1 MIISATSHVIRKI
14 WIVFLLIIVTFI
26 ILISVLMQ
34 GISIQHLTLP
44 KLNIQRLYVKL
55 DKKLIVSANKIDFK
69 RDSKAQTSIYEINKI
84 ISYFRY
90 LNALFKSVSLKN
102 INYNDEK
109 VSLLYK
115 DDIFYIN
122 SKYLTLDA
130 KITQDVGKIIDMD
143 IKQMILKDYQLE
155 LRGELALNLKK
166 KIYNY
171 NGKFSILNIDGNTTI
186 DINKD
191 ILHYK
196 LKTGSFNSLEPI
208 MKFINSRVF
217 IEPLANAW
225 IYKKIVAKRYR
236 LEYIKG
242 KFNLKTKEFYPE
254 FIEGVA
260 DAENVTIKFHPKV
273 TPAYAKAVKV
283 KLSNNTLSFYLT
295 SPTYEKK
302 RVKINDIYI
311 YNILT
316 SKNGIVVDINSNTL
330 LDKYVHN
337 ILKSFDI
344 KIPVTQISGKNR
356 SNIVLDVKF
365 RPFGIKA
372 KGEFIVKN
380 SHFKLLGLPFYTKYA
395 KIKLDNYDV
404 FLQNCNLVYKKLFNI
419 NTTGRLQT
427 KQGTYDGKA
436 DINSLTVD
444 IKGEHILNISHL
456 KDQVVSIKMSK
467 DKNIIEFKKLK
478 TKLIFEKNSS
488 KFLLDD
494 ISKYKKFSKIIKEN
508 RINKGSLSVYTK
520 DFKKYSAK
528 LKIYGIKTPLFYHKK
543 NIKDFDIDIET
554 DGDKVSASSLQDK
567 ISLTYDKH
575 LTVNIKNLNILLDN
589 NSTNISRGMDF
600 SLNGKNVNFLVSD
613 LNSTILS
620 DSFTLNK
627 FKNQIRFISLYRD
640 SKLGFEQSRS
650 SFSLHA
656 TNLNSYFIDK
666 ALNKNILDGGSFNL
680 VSKGISLDM
689 FDGEFTLNNTVLKDF
704 SLFNNIM
711 ATINTIPSLVFLKDP
726 NFNEKG
732 YLVKK
737 GILKFKKNG
746 NNLSFKQIKLHGV
759 SADIAG
765 FGYINLEDRNIS
777 MDLQIKTLKD
787 ISKLIKNIPLIGYI
801 ILGDDKSIST
811 NIEVSGSVD
820 NPKVKTQILQDT
832 LMSPLNIIK
841 RTIQSPL
848 KLFE

>member
-1 MIISATSHVIRKI
+1 MH
-14 WIVFLLIIVTFI
+14 
-26 ILISVLMQ
+26 

-44 KLNIQRLYVKL
+44 NLNIQRLYIKL
-55 DKKLIVSANKIDFK
+55 DKKFIVSAYKINFK
-69 RDSKAQTSIYEINKI
+69 RDSKAQTSTYEIDKI

-90 LNALFKSVSLKN
+90 LNPIFKSISLKN

-130 KITQDVGKIIDMD
+130 KITQEAGKIIDIN
-143 IKQMILKDYQLE
+143 IKQLILKDYQLE
-155 LRGELALNLKK
+155 LKGELALNLKK

-171 NGKFSILNIDGNTTI
+171 NGKFSILNIDGSATVDI
-186 DINKD
+186 DKN

-196 LKTGSFNSLEPI
+196 LKTDSFDSLEPI
-208 MKFINSRVF
+208 MKLINSRVF

-225 IYKKIVAKRYR
+225 IYKKIVAKKYL
-236 LEYIKG
+236 LEYLEG
-242 KFNLKTKEFYPE
+242 KFNLATKEFYPKL
-254 FIEGVA
+254 IQGA
-260 DAENVTIKFHPKV
+260 AIAQNVTIKFHPQV
-273 TPAYAKAVKV
+273 TPAHAKTVRV
-283 KLSNNTLSFYLT
+283 KLANNTLSFDLK

-302 RVKINDIYI
+302 KVKINDIHI

-316 SKNGIVVDINSNTL
+316 SKNGIVVDIDSDTL
-330 LDKYVHN
+330 LDEYVHN
-337 ILKSFDI
+337 ILRSFGI
-344 KIPVTQISGKNR
+344 KIPITQTSGKNR
-356 SNIVLDVKF
+356 SNIVLDVRF
-365 RPFGIKA
+365 RPYSIKA
-372 KGEFIVKN
+372 KGEFIVKD

-404 FLQNCNLVYKKLFNI
+404 SLQNCNLVYKKLFNI
-419 NTTGRLQT
+419 DTSGKFQT
-427 KQGTYDGKA
+427 KKGVYVGKT

-444 IKGEHILNISHL
+444 IKGDHILNISRL
-456 KDQVVSIKMSK
+456 KNQNVSIKMSQ
-467 DKNIIEFKKLK
+467 DKNSIEFKELK
-478 TKLIFEKNSS
+478 TELVFKKSNS
-488 KFLLDD
+488 KFILKD
-494 ISKYKKFSKIIKEN
+494 IAKYKNFSKIIKNN

-520 DFKKYSAK
+520 DFKKYNAK
-528 LKIYGIKTPLFYHKK
+528 LKIFGIKTPLFYHKK
-543 NIKDFDIDIET
+543 NIEDFDIDIKT
-554 DGDKVSASSLQDK
+554 DGKKISASALGER
-567 ISLTYDKH
+567 ISLVYDKH
-575 LTVNIKNLNILLDN
+575 LIVNMKNLDILLDS
-589 NSTNISRGMDF
+589 NSTNISHGMDF
-600 SLNGKNVNFLVSD
+600 SINGKDVNFLVSD

-627 FKNQIRFISLYRD
+627 FKNEIRFASRYAD
-640 SKLGFEQSRS
+640 SKLGFEQNRS

-666 ALNKNILDGGSFNL
+666 ALSKNILKGGSFNL
-680 VSKGISLDM
+680 KSKGISSDM
-689 FDGEFTLNNTVLKDF
+689 FDGEFTMNNTTLRDF

-726 NFNEKG
+726 NFNENG

-746 NNLSFKQIKLHGV
+746 NNLSFKQIKLHGA
-759 SADIAG
+759 SADITG
-765 FGYINLEDRNIS
+765 SGYINLENKNIS

-787 ISKLIKNIPLIGYI
+787 ISKLIKNIPLLGYI

-811 NIEVSGSVD
+811 NIEVSGSTD
-820 NPKVKTQILQDT
+820 NPKIETQLLQDT

-841 RTIQSPL
+841 RTIESPFQ
-848 KLFE
+848 LFK